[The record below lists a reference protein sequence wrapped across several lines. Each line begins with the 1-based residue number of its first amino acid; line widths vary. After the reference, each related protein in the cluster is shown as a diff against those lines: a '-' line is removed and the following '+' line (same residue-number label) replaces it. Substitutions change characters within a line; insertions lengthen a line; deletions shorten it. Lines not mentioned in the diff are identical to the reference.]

1 MGSRTEVEATSSDEE
16 LEISKIC
23 EPDFNGLEYYER
35 MVKAFRVARSRQ
47 AMACRS
53 SFRIARSRHLRD
65 AEAIQPN
72 RGTLEKGM
80 EWGSTNLKLFTL
92 KLSAFENGSF
102 KIFHFETSSF

>member
-23 EPDFNGLEYYER
+23 EPDFNGLEYYKR
-35 MVKAFRVARSRQ
+35 MKSVIS
-47 AMACRS
+47 MACRR
-53 SFRIARSRHLRD
+53 SFRIAQSRQAWVSEVEWEIAQSLHLRD

-80 EWGSTNLKLFTL
+80 EWGQQT
-92 KLSAFENGSF
+92 
-102 KIFHFETSSF
+102 